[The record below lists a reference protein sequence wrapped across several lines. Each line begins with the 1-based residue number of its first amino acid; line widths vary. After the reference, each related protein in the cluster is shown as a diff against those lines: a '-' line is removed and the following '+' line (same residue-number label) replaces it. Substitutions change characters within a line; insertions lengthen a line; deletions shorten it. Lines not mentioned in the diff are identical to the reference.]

1 MLTRW
6 DWLQVIPDG
15 AYTNRQCITASWN
28 IVYLQLGAGIIP
40 YLQSTFLFRLLRYI
54 YRKHNIYCI
63 HIDKKAS
70 AEIFKSF
77 KHIKRCFDNI
87 ILIEDR
93 VDVIYSSI
101 RQIEAEMSC
110 VEAVKNSQVKWKYYI
125 NLTGQEF
132 MLRTNLEL
140 VLYLRLMNNTND
152 IESYKVPRN
161 MVHRFKQRAVLLA
174 NKGIV
179 SKYHNPPFE
188 KKIEF
193 RKGSAYGMFTR
204 EFIIF
209 VLNHSVVKEFVVWLG
224 DTYAPEETIWATINT
239 MPEAPRGGGGDR
251 GQMTYHYWLYRS
263 RAVQWSWDRDI
274 RCHWKFVYWI
284 WQWQRGFT
292 MVARQWYTGCQ

>member
-15 AYTNRQCITASWN
+15 AYTNRQCIMASWN

-101 RQIEAEMSC
+101 RQIEAEMRC

-179 SKYHNPPFE
+179 SKYLNPPFE
-188 KKIEF
+188 MKIEF

-239 MPEAPRGGGGDR
+239 MPEAPGGIQGPNDL
-251 GQMTYHYWLYRS
+251 T
-263 RAVQWSWDRDI
+263 
-274 RCHWKFVYWI
+274 
-284 WQWQRGFT
+284 
-292 MVARQWYTGCQ
+292 